1 MQTAAPSRH
10 GYVRL
15 SDISPARPGVVTLT
29 VHLGDRR
36 AVYMGTRD
44 GQPADWRWL
53 KKLKNGR
60 LVGVPA
66 PSRFQR
72 RKEVA

>member
-15 SDISPARPGVVTLT
+15 SDIAPARPGVVTLT

-36 AVYMGTRD
+36 AVYMGT
-44 GQPADWRWL
+44 GPNGNDWRWL

-66 PSRFQR
+66 PSRFQK
-72 RKEVA
+72 RKEAA

>member
-15 SDISPARPGVVTLT
+15 SDIAPARPGVVTLT

-44 GQPADWRWL
+44 E
-53 KKLKNGR
+53 LKNGR

-72 RKEVA
+72 RKEAA